1 MTLKAWLHGILAA
14 FISTFATSLSGAL
27 ALPTVFN
34 MSHDGICN
42 MVKMAGLPAILSVL
56 AILKQSPLP
65 TLSVETTNTQTTKTE
80 VTPSS

>member
-1 MTLKAWLHGILAA
+1 MTLKAWLHGIFAA

-34 MSHDGICN
+34 LSHDGLCN
-42 MVKMAGLPAILSVL
+42 MVKMAGIPATIAVL

-65 TLSVETTNTQTTKTE
+65 TLSVETTTTHTDKTE
-80 VTPSS
+80 VTPGN